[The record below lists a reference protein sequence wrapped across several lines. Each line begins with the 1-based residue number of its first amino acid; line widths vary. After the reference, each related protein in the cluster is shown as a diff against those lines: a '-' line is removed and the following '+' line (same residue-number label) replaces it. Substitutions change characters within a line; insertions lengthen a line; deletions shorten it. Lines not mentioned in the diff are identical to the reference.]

1 MAMDIDDLRTLRDK
15 AESVIEAELPGSNA
29 RLRRSNLNVISKILA
44 MFTHG
49 MLGFVKEFLSQCL
62 PWSMG
67 FLLRQWAS
75 IWGVYPLAATYAKG
89 PLIFTGNNDRV
100 VPAGTELQA
109 DDGREYVTLTE
120 VTLVAGTATVT
131 VEALLPGIAG
141 NLEAGIVIRPLT
153 TIDGVNDEATVAVGG
168 IVGGTDDESN
178 VSLYRRFVQKVQNPA
193 HGGNDED
200 YKGWAMEVP
209 GVTRVWVYG
218 GLDGVD
224 TVQVYFVRD
233 DDDASIIPDAGEV
246 AAVDAYIKAPGR
258 KPVAASVG
266 TYAPAPKVVNFT
278 IKAVPNT
285 LPVKAAIESE
295 LRDLL
300 KREAELAGTTPVSHF
315 DEAISLAQGETDHI
329 MSIPNAPVVCA
340 SNEIAV
346 FGTITWVT

>member
-15 AESVIEAELPGSNA
+15 AETVIEAELPGSNA
-29 RLRRSNLNVISKILA
+29 RLRRSNLNVIAKVQA

-49 MLGFVKEFLSQCL
+49 MLSFVKEFLSQCL

-75 IWGVYPLAATYAKG
+75 IWGVFPLAATYAKG
-89 PLIFTGNNDRV
+89 LVTFTGNDDRV
-100 VPAGTELQA
+100 VPAGTELQT

-120 VTLVAGTATVT
+120 VTITAGTATVM

-141 NLEAGIVIRPLT
+141 NMVAGLTLRSVT
-153 TIDGVNDEATVAVGG
+153 TIDGINDVATIAAGG
-168 IVGGTDDESN
+168 IVGGAEDESN

-218 GLDGVD
+218 GLDGED

-233 DDDASIIPDAGEV
+233 EDESIIPDAGEV

-266 TYAPAPKVVNFT
+266 TYAPTANVVNFV
-278 IKAVPNT
+278 IKAIPNT
-285 LPVKAAIESE
+285 LPVKTAIESE

-300 KREAELAGTTPVSHF
+300 KREAELAGTIPISHF

-329 MSIPNAPVVCA
+329 MSMPDAPVECA

-346 FGTITWVT
+346 FGGITWVS

>member
-15 AESVIEAELPGSNA
+15 AEVVIEAELPGTNA
-29 RLRRSNLNVISKILA
+29 RLRRSNLNIIAKVQA

-49 MLGFVKEFLSQCL
+49 MLQFVKEFLSQCL

-75 IWGVYPLAATYAKG
+75 VWGVYPLAATYAKG
-89 PLIFTGNNDRV
+89 PIIFTGNSDRV
-100 VPAGTELQA
+100 VLAGTELQT

-131 VEALLPGIAG
+131 VEALLPGLAG
-141 NLEAGIVIRPLT
+141 NLAAGLKMTSVT
-153 TIDGVNDEATVAVGG
+153 TIDGVNDEAIVGTGG
-168 IVGGTDDESN
+168 IVGGAEAESPE
-178 VSLYRRFVQKVQNPA
+178 SLYRRFVQKVQNPG

-224 TVQVYFVRD
+224 TVQIYFVRD
-233 DDDASIIPDAGEV
+233 DDVSIIPDAAEV
-246 AAVDAYIKAPGR
+246 AAVDAHIRAPGR

-266 TYAPAPKVVNFT
+266 VYAPAPKVVNFK
-278 IKAVPNT
+278 IKAFPNT
-285 LPVKAAIESE
+285 VPVKAAIESE

-300 KREAELAGTTPVSHF
+300 KREAVLAGTTPLSHF

-329 MSIPNAPVVCA
+329 MSMPDAPVVCA
-340 SNEIAV
+340 INEIAV
-346 FGTITWVT
+346 FGGIEWE